1 MPSQSK
7 LKHFY
12 LRFLISLRA
21 LNHWRKKQLSGT
33 NFLIVAAAIVGILG
47 GLAGS
52 ILKLLTHSI
61 EHYLQQVDW
70 GIKFYVLLIFP
81 FIGILL
87 TAIYIKTFIRKNKFE
102 HGLSQLIYS
111 ISKKGSRI
119 PVHNTYSQIITSA
132 LTIGFGGSAGLEAPI
147 AVTGAAIGANTS
159 RAFRLNYRDRTLL
172 LACGTAAGIASV
184 FNSPVAGMVLALELL
199 LPQFSIPAFIPLLI
213 ASALATVVSQLL
225 SSEPLFVLVTENWS
239 VAALPYY
246 VIAGLLV
253 GYFCNYFT
261 KLSLWMS
268 AQFKKMNNIFLKAIF
283 GGVLLG
289 ALIAIMPALYGEG
302 YVTIQHLLNK
312 NYGHMLESSFL
323 GNYADN
329 EVWILGFA
337 IFTLFGKSIAALV
350 TVQAGGNGGSFGP
363 SLVMGGFL
371 GFIFAYGCNVLFGT
385 QLNVTNFIVVGMAAC
400 LSGIMHAPLTGI
412 FLIAEITG
420 GYKLMV
426 PLMIASAIAYYVNRK
441 YNKYSIYKQNLV
453 KEGALISLE
462 DKDKTLL
469 TNVTVT
475 ELLEKDFS
483 PIEVDSCV
491 EDCINQILRSKKNIF
506 PVIDTEMHFHGLLY
520 SEIVLEEVM
529 HSKESNE
536 ESESSIRD
544 IMQPPIEV
552 AYLDTPIYEI
562 MQKME
567 RKNLRII
574 PIVNEEKQFLG
585 FVTKNAIFNR
595 YRQEL
600 NNELSYF

>member
-1 MPSQSK
+1 MRRQTK
-7 LKHFY
+7 LKLYY

-33 NFLIVAAAIVGILG
+33 NFLIVAAALVGILG

-52 ILKLLTHSI
+52 ILKVLTHSI

-147 AVTGAAIGANTS
+147 AVTGAAIGSNTS

-213 ASALATVVSQLL
+213 ASASATVIAQLI

-246 VIAGLLV
+246 VLAGLLV

-261 KLSLWMS
+261 KLNFWVS
-268 AQFKKMNNIFLKAIF
+268 AQFKRMKNIFVKAIV
-283 GGVLLG
+283 GGILLG
-289 ALIAIMPALYGEG
+289 GLIAVMPALYGEG
-302 YVTIQHLLNK
+302 YVTIQHLLNRD
-312 NYGHMLESSFL
+312 YSHMLQSSFFR
-323 GNYADN
+323 NYAAS
-329 EVWILGFA
+329 EFWILGFA
-337 IFTLFGKSIAALV
+337 LLTLFGKSIAALV

-363 SLVMGGFL
+363 SLVMGGFM

-385 QLNVTNFIVVGMAAC
+385 DLNVTNFIVVGMAAC

-420 GYKLMV
+420 GYTLMV
-426 PLMIASAIAYYVNRK
+426 PLMIASAIAFYVNRK
-441 YNKYSIYKQNLV
+441 YNKYSIYKQNLA
-453 KEGALISLE
+453 KEGALVSLE
-462 DKDKTLL
+462 DKDKNLL
-469 TNVTVT
+469 TNVSVS
-475 ELLEKDFS
+475 ELLEKDFT

-491 EDCINQILRSKKNIF
+491 EESINQILRSKKNIF
-506 PVIDTEMHFHGLLY
+506 PVIDKEMHFHGLLY
-520 SEIVLEEVM
+520 SEIVLEEVI
-529 HSKESNE
+529 HRQESE
-536 ESESSIRD
+536 EETESSIKD

-552 AYLDTPIYEI
+552 AYLHTPIYEI

-567 RKNLRII
+567 RKNLRTI

-585 FVTKNAIFNR
+585 FITKNSIFNR

-600 NNELSYF
+600 NKELEYF